1 MKLVVSLSDLTFDHE
16 EEQAVVEVLRSR
28 WISSGEVT
36 RAFEREFGE
45 LVDAS
50 HVVAV
55 TNGTAALH
63 LALLALGVGPGDE
76 VLVPSLTFVATVNA
90 IRYTGAKPVFVD
102 INSLDDWGISPEA
115 VRRQITPHTRAV
127 VPVHYAGFP
136 CDMKALG
143 EIARQ
148 HDLYMVEDAAHGP
161 GSWIGSKHIG
171 TFGDVGCFSFFA
183 NKNMTTGEGGMVVTD
198 NPELAQKMLHLR
210 SHGMTT
216 LSWDRHRGRDNQYDV
231 VSLGYNYRFDDIRAA
246 LGRVQ
251 LKKLAENNRK
261 RAERTSWYVELL
273 EDLPAIRIP
282 FRVRDGRFS
291 HHLFPVL
298 LDGNVDRHALMTKLR
313 ERGIETSMHY
323 PPVHLMSIYG
333 ELQTQS
339 LPHTETVGL
348 SELTLPLH
356 PLLSVKDIEYVV
368 ENVRECL

>member
-1 MKLVVSLSDLTFDHE
+1 MKLVVSLSDITFDHE
-16 EEQAVVEVLRSR
+16 EERAVVEVLRSR

-45 LVDAS
+45 FVGAP
-50 HVVAV
+50 HAVAV

-63 LALLALGVGPGDE
+63 LALLALDVGPGDE

-102 INSLDDWGISPEA
+102 INSLDDWGISPA
-115 VRRQITPHTRAV
+115 AIRSQITPDTRAV
-127 VPVHYAGFP
+127 VPVHYAGYP
-136 CDMKALG
+136 CDMQAIG
-143 EIARQ
+143 DIVRQ

-161 GSWIGSKHIG
+161 GSWIGSQHIG

-183 NKNMTTGEGGMVVTD
+183 NKNMTTGEGGMAVTD
-198 NPELAQKMLHLR
+198 NPELAQKMLYLR
-210 SHGMTT
+210 SHGMSR

-261 RAERTSWYVELL
+261 RAERTSGYVELL
-273 EDLPAIRIP
+273 EDFPAVRIP

-323 PPVHLMSIYG
+323 PPVHLMSIYE

-348 SELTLPLH
+348 RELTLPLH
-356 PLLSVKDIEYVV
+356 PLLGVKDIEYVV
-368 ENVRECL
+368 ENVRKCL